1 MSLTDAQTAQGMATF
16 HKRSVKAVVQGIGH
30 INALLRRIIKNNKIK
45 WGGYGDEF
53 DWYVR
58 KVDNTASWSN
68 GQLGSRT
75 FEELD
80 PMDKATLAY
89 CYLDATYGI
98 GEASIKTNRAGG
110 IAKIY
115 DIQAEN
121 ARIAQSSIY
130 RAITAALYSREAGT
144 VATGPA
150 GLRTICGDPY
160 GVNSTSGAVNIV
172 EDHTYAGIYNSS
184 SSAAISAYAVNKAS
198 FTNKYWA
205 PEVFDVHEC
214 TVGNSTATSRKWST
228 DGIDCLYFMA
238 NAMQRTQD
246 VSGTGKTVKPD
257 LALMDV
263 GPFNALWKL
272 LVAGK
277 LAAGPILLDKDLENV
292 GITNV
297 VVGPV
302 TCVYDENV
310 PTDEAAGN
318 AGAHQ
323 MVFVLDSKAFVIE
336 TLNTKSEG
344 LVEGE
349 WKTDDPEI
357 VGGVGV
363 YKSNLGLRI
372 DSPVSC
378 GCILGAHD

>member
-1 MSLTDAQTAQGMATF
+1 MSISDAQTAQGMATF
-16 HKRSVKAVVQGIGH
+16 HRRSVKAVVQGIGH
-30 INALLRRIIKNNKIK
+30 INALLRRMIKNNQIK
-45 WGGYGDEF
+45 WEGYGKSF

-58 KVDNTASWSN
+58 KVDNTASWTN

-80 PMDKATLAY
+80 PMDEATLSY

-98 GEASIKTNRAGG
+98 GEASIKSNRAGG

-130 RAITAALYSREAGT
+130 RAITAALYSRAAGT
-144 VATGPA
+144 VASGPA

-160 GVNSTSGAVNIV
+160 GVNSTSGVVNIV
-172 EDHTYAGIYNSS
+172 QNYTYAGICNSS
-184 SSAAISAYAVNKAS
+184 TSAAISAYAAGKAS

-205 PEVFDVHEC
+205 PEVLDVHEC
-214 TVGNSTATSRKWST
+214 PTGNATATSRKWST
-228 DGIDCLYFMA
+228 DCLNNLSFIT

-246 VSGTGKTVKPD
+246 ISGTGKSVKPD
-257 LALMDV
+257 LALMNID
-263 GPFNALWKL
+263 PYNAMWAL
-272 LVAGK
+272 LISGK
-277 LAAGPILLDKDLENV
+277 LAAGPILLDKDFDKV

-297 VVGPV
+297 VVGPL

-318 AGAHQ
+318 AGAHE
-323 MVFVLDSKAFVIE
+323 MVFVLDSKAFVLE
-336 TLNTKSEG
+336 TQNTKAEG

-349 WKTDDPEI
+349 WKTKDPEI
-357 VGGVGV
+357 VGGIGV

-372 DSPVSC
+372 DSPVSA